1 MAGKHMDAGIL
12 ARLEARTR
20 IVKAL
25 VRCALVLFCVSLGF
39 VVLAMAVPQNK
50 SLKRLEAKLAETK
63 EREKLA
69 LAERDHRRIELQALR
84 EDPAYLEVHAR
95 DRLGMC
101 REGEKV
107 LRFKREP

>member
-1 MAGKHMDAGIL
+1 MDAGIL

-25 VRCALVLFCVSLGF
+25 VRCAFVLFCVSLGF

-50 SLKRLEAKLAETK
+50 SLQRLEAKLAETK

-95 DRLGMC
+95 DRLGMY